1 MEEPVMGSYRGNV
14 IDLEAFR
21 RSREPTEPAFRNGAL
36 LWDREPR
43 DAKAAQARRS
53 GAGERG
59 AWALD
64 IGASLTVAVMAIAF
78 VMRAMM
84 F

>member
-1 MEEPVMGSYRGNV
+1 MGSYRGNV

-21 RSREPTEPAFRNGAL
+21 RSREPAERSLRNDAL

-43 DAKAAQARRS
+43 GTESAQARRS
-53 GAGERG
+53 AAAERG

-64 IGASLTVAVMAIAF
+64 IGASLTVAVMAAAF

>member
-1 MEEPVMGSYRGNV
+1 MGSDRGNV

-21 RSREPTEPAFRNGAL
+21 RSREPAGRALRNGAL
-36 LWDREPR
+36 LWDRESR
-43 DAKAAQARRS
+43 GAKAAPARRS
-53 GAGERG
+53 AAAERG

-64 IGASLTVAVMAIAF
+64 IGASLTVAVMAVAF